1 MAELQNRWYN
11 AVLQNLPAPP
21 STTQLVQPAPP
32 VELSD
37 TALWTRGNIVPPA
50 SLTFN
55 RQRVES
61 TSFFDAYTT
70 VIQELS
76 VPESAFVAAIGSVV
90 HQEWLVYIRGLT
102 PQPDEDRLPDVFYTW
117 AMTHHPDIANEGA
130 SALRDIA
137 RLRALQRFLR
147 SYQGPPPKPAEYLGG
162 IRELLSVLR
171 SSSSAMISFDSTTT
185 SGDVSGTWTRGVHKD
200 FSGLWSG
207 ADQFDTTT
215 ARFARSVVTVKAELG
230 AYALWAVNP
239 DPRWYDS
246 SQLHVAYTKQT
257 IPPWASNPRLYWDMA
272 FGEKSG
278 RLQRAIASLIVV
290 ERLRSVV
297 TSDAVFSPEDQQV
310 VKAKAA
316 AGLWP
321 FFVPAGDGVT
331 NNADFEG
338 GKLRLETTTSTDR
351 PLVIGAHVLPIARY
365 LGDELDARE
374 PLDADPAPEP
384 RRSACVVRGLA
395 RSEFHE
401 SAQDDNVPLPKSPDS
416 G

>member
-11 AVLQNLPAPP
+11 AVLQNLPASP

-130 SALRDIA
+130 SALRDIV

-321 FFVPAGDGVT
+321 FFVPAGEGVT
-331 NNADFEG
+331 NTADFEG

-365 LGDELDARE
+365 LGASST
-374 PLDADPAPEP
+374 AP
-384 RRSACVVRGLA
+384 RSA
-395 RSEFHE
+395 E
-401 SAQDDNVPLPKSPDS
+401 SSAERPGRRP
-416 G
+416 GRR